1 MTLAAARSGRCFL
14 PAGSAGAT
22 WRDTCGP
29 ATPRQRRT
37 HGHAGGRYLYPI
49 PARWRALDSQRGA
62 EGAAATRAGG
72 RRIDPSASTRPNI
85 VGDGASVDRT
95 GLSAGARPSIV
106 RIAHTCPSWW
116 HHTIEH
122 TPHLSIEH
130 TPHLSIVVAPHLSII
145 ITITITIIIM
155 NDIYQST
162 ITPTLDTWD
171 PALETTPNTY
181 AVVPICI

>member
-1 MTLAAARSGRCFL
+1 MTRTANVAGGFL
-14 PAGSAGAT
+14 PAASAGAT

-37 HGHAGGRYLYPI
+37 HSHAGGRYLYPI